1 MDSPFKGILHT
12 NAVPT
17 DPECEA
23 IRDFLKNPRRK
34 LAELTEEIT
43 RLQSLRD
50 ELNHFID
57 AHLAL
62 VSPARRLPED
72 VVRAIF
78 MASLPSTRNCALS
91 GDEPPLLLCQISSA
105 WRSVAF
111 ATPRL
116 WASIHIVVPDQP
128 GVERLT
134 NRVTT
139 WLARSRAVP
148 LDVSLVFSNTC
159 MRPCEISSLVSALVA
174 ESRRWKNLT
183 FPLSGTRTNYY
194 LSSLPSL
201 TPEDVPQLQS
211 IALSIPA
218 ITPTL
223 APGRNTVS
231 AENPSESFSFLAA
244 KTLRSVSLPGN
255 GFYLQNISWGS
266 LKHLSITRDGRALL
280 TSDMALRIL
289 RQCTVLETCELFL
302 TSRRP
307 VNTGSLLHASPFCL
321 PQLSHLLFDT
331 DRFMTWDGVPQ
342 FFSNMALPALRSFRC
357 SGFIGSGIDPAPQC
371 LFPTT
376 VALQSLK
383 VAIKGLPSRILLGVL
398 SEMPA
403 LQELHISRDPHLA
416 TRRPDPDFLQHLT
429 PSTEAPDTALC
440 PQLISLE
447 LMWFSAVS
455 DEMLLK
461 FIQAR
466 TNVNLPG
473 IARLSRAS
481 VTLQRQMQLDI
492 VPDLHDAISDGL
504 EINLKYVTLPVI
516 TYSPLEGT

>member
-17 DPECEA
+17 DPDCEI
-23 IRDFLKNPRRK
+23 IRDFLENPRQK
-34 LAELTEEIT
+34 LTELTEEIT
-43 RLQSLRD
+43 RLQSLQD

-62 VSPARRLPED
+62 VSPARRLPDD

-105 WRSVAF
+105 WRSIAL

-116 WASIHIVVPDQP
+116 WASIHIVVPDQSR
-128 GVERLT
+128 VERLT
-134 NRVTT
+134 DRVTA

-159 MRPCEISSLVSALVA
+159 MGPCDISALVSALVA
-174 ESRRWKNLT
+174 ESRRWKNVT
-183 FPLSGTRTNYY
+183 FGLSETRINY
-194 LSSLPSL
+194 SLPSL

-211 IALSIPA
+211 ITFSISA

-223 APGRNTVS
+223 APGGNTVS

-255 GFYLQNISWGS
+255 GFYLQNVSWRS
-266 LKHLSITRDGRALL
+266 LKHLSITRDGRELL

-307 VNTGSLLHASPFCL
+307 VDTGSLLRASPFCL
-321 PQLSHLLFDT
+321 PQLWHLLFDT

-342 FFSNMALPALRSFRC
+342 FFSYMTLPALRSFRC

-403 LQELHISRDPHLA
+403 LRELHISRDPHLP

-466 TNVNLPG
+466 TSANLPG

-492 VPDLHDAISDGL
+492 VPDLQDAIADGL
-504 EINLKYVTLPVI
+504 AVDLKYATLPVI